1 MGGLRL
7 KADKAVLEGLLAE
20 AEEMDLSQYT
30 EESAAQFRMAFA
42 SAQAVFADNE
52 LSVDDQQS
60 VDKAAAELRS
70 AKAALVPVSETS
82 GDEGQGGDDVQDPGE
97 GSQESG
103 AGVNKGGNVDHNS
116 SAAPVSKAAK
126 TGDETPAA
134 GLLAALAL
142 AAACGAAAVTAVRR
156 KER

>member
-1 MGGLRL
+1 MRIAAYRL
-7 KADKAVLEGLLAE
+7 SKTFAE

-42 SAQAVFADNE
+42 
-52 LSVDDQQS
+52 
-60 VDKAAAELRS
+60 
-70 AKAALVPVSETS
+70 
-82 GDEGQGGDDVQDPGE
+82 DVQDPGE
-97 GSQESG
+97 GSQGSGDTQDPDAGDQGSG
-103 AGVNKGGNVDHNS
+103 AGVTKGGNVDHNS

-126 TGDETPAA
+126 TGDETPVA

-142 AAACGAAAVTAVRR
+142 AAVCGAAAVTAVRR

>member
-1 MGGLRL
+1 
-7 KADKAVLEGLLAE
+7 
-20 AEEMDLSQYT
+20 MDLSQYT

-42 SAQAVFADNE
+42 AAQAVFADNE

-70 AKAALVPVSETS
+70 ARAALVPISETS

-97 GSQESG
+97 GSQGSGDTQDPDAGNQGSG
-103 AGVNKGGNVDHNS
+103 AGVTKGGNVDHNS

-126 TGDETPAA
+126 TGDETPVA

-142 AAACGAAAVTAVRR
+142 AAVCGTAAVTAVRR